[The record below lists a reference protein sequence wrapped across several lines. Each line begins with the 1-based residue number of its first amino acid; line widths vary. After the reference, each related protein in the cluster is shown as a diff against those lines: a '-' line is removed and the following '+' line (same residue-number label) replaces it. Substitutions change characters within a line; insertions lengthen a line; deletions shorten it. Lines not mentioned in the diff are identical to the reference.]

1 MTTKQLDKNLAGE
14 DMKVFAFRLLNEPLF
29 VPDSIRD
36 YAPLLKALK
45 RIVEEP
51 LSVLMGAYN
60 ASDDLVGVFG
70 VINIVPETDARFVLW
85 TWGKPAV
92 TPQLIKDCR
101 DLLTYIKGT
110 YELRRVT
117 AQAAS
122 EGQSRLLQTI
132 GFKVEGRFRN
142 GYKHAGQFHNLFQ
155 LRIIG
160 EL

>member
-1 MTTKQLDKNLAGE
+1 MTSKKLDKSLATA
-14 DMKVFAFRLLNEPLF
+14 DMKAFAFRLLNEPLF

-36 YAPLLKALK
+36 YAPLLKSLK

-51 LSVLMGAYN
+51 LSVLMGAYDAN
-60 ASDDLVGVFG
+60 DELVGVFG

-85 TWGKPAV
+85 TWGKPQV

-122 EGQSRLLQTI
+122 EGQSRVLQAI
-132 GFKVEGRFRN
+132 GFKVEGRFRS
-142 GYKHAGQFHNLFQ
+142 GFKHGGQFYNLFQ

>member
-1 MTTKQLDKNLAGE
+1 VTSKKLDKNLATG
-14 DMKVFAFRLLNEPLF
+14 DMKAFAFRLLNEPLF
-29 VPDSIRD
+29 VPDQIKD

-45 RIVEEP
+45 RVVDEP
-51 LSVLMGAYN
+51 LSVLMGAYD
-60 ASDDLVGVFG
+60 ASDELTGVFG
-70 VINIVPETDARFVLW
+70 VVNIVPETDARFVLW
-85 TWGKPAV
+85 AWGKPAV
-92 TPQLIKDCR
+92 TPKLIKDCR

-122 EGQSRLLQTI
+122 EGQSRLLQVI
-132 GFKVEGRFRN
+132 GFKVEGRFRS
-142 GYKHAGQFHNLFQ
+142 GYKHGGQFHNLFQ

>member
-1 MTTKQLDKNLAGE
+1 MTSRKLDKNLATG
-14 DMKVFAFRLLNEPLF
+14 DMKAFAFRLLNEPLF
-29 VPDSIRD
+29 VPDQIKD
-36 YAPLLKALK
+36 YAPLLKVLK
-45 RIVEEP
+45 RIVDEP
-51 LSVLMGAYN
+51 LSVLMGAYDAN
-60 ASDDLVGVFG
+60 DELSGVFG
-70 VINIVPETDARFVLW
+70 VVNIVPETDARFVLW

-122 EGQSRLLQTI
+122 EGQSRLLQVI
-132 GFKVEGRFRN
+132 GFKVEGRFRS
-142 GYKHAGQFHNLFQ
+142 GYKHGGQFHNLFQ